1 MVTRSKSREFEQEV
15 AVGVREEVSSFLKS
29 EEFRK
34 IVQSA
39 VAETLKACIDQ
50 HVQPL
55 QVEVS
60 GLKDAIVRVEDELIE
75 AKQLLN
81 EKVVVLQN
89 VIVNLEEKVARLAT
103 KANDN
108 EQYSR
113 RYNIRVSGF
122 PEESDENC
130 SLKVGQLCRETL
142 LLPDFSEEQID
153 RIHRVGKPR
162 SDGKSRAIIVRFKS
176 HKYKLNVLQAKNKL
190 RNSPFSINE
199 DLTRQNQQLFY
210 TARTGCTNVSSA
222 WTIDGRI
229 FAKRQSD
236 DRKFNIVRYTD
247 FEEYDLM

>member
-1 MVTRSKSREFEQEV
+1 MFADDTQIETAGYDVNT
-15 AVGVREEVSSFLKS
+15 
-29 EEFRK
+29 
-34 IVQSA
+34 
-39 VAETLKACIDQ
+39 VAEELNQDLENVSVWLSANKLTLNKTKTEYMII
-50 HVQPL
+50 
-55 QVEVS
+55 VEVS
-60 GLKDAIVRVEDELIE
+60 GLKDTIVRVEDELIE

-89 VIVNLEEKVARLAT
+89 VIVNLEEKVARFAT

-142 LLPDFSEEQID
+142 MLPDFSEEQID
-153 RIHRVGKPR
+153 RINRVGKPR

-190 RNSPFSINE
+190 RNTPFSINE

-210 TARTGCTNVSSA
+210 IARTGCTNVSSA

-229 FAKRQSD
+229 FAKRRSD

>member
-1 MVTRSKSREFEQEV
+1 MVTRSKSREFEQEI

-103 KANDN
+103 KAITITN
-108 EQYSR
+108 S
-113 RYNIRVSGF
+113 IRGVITLEYLVF
-122 PEESDENC
+122 PKN
-130 SLKVGQLCRETL
+130 QMRT
-142 LLPDFSEEQID
+142 
-153 RIHRVGKPR
+153 
-162 SDGKSRAIIVRFKS
+162 
-176 HKYKLNVLQAKNKL
+176 VL
-190 RNSPFSINE
+190 
-199 DLTRQNQQLFY
+199 
-210 TARTGCTNVSSA
+210 
-222 WTIDGRI
+222 
-229 FAKRQSD
+229 
-236 DRKFNIVRYTD
+236 
-247 FEEYDLM
+247 